1 MNHILYFTILY
12 HTLFSQSLLQNP
24 PHHGQLPA
32 ILTLLSDKLTTN
44 RMQDR
49 THTILDKLL
58 LPSLLRHTVAEVVLL
73 PRHTPQPPATV
84 QSPKLPLNLL
94 QGHHTC
100 QAHQL
105 DGD

>member
-1 MNHILYFTILY
+1 MNHLPNFTIIY

-24 PHHGQLPA
+24 PHHGQLTA
-32 ILTLLSDKLTTN
+32 MLSLLSDKLTTN

-73 PRHTPQPPATV
+73 ARHTPQPPTTV
-84 QSPKLPLNLL
+84 Q
-94 QGHHTC
+94 
-100 QAHQL
+100 
-105 DGD
+105 